1 MRWGSLA
8 VARDSMDRPFVSQG
22 LVSRFAKLTF
32 ILPIKCF
39 NTVKFTV
46 IQKRLLG
53 VMSSKL
59 MTFTHFLLTLKKKKR
74 SIWYNPWKY
83 SRRVSRVNIFR
94 STDDLYWR
102 EISSCFYFIAFS
114 LFEEKSRSWSLWI
127 FRIALPVLIVP
138 VLGSQCIYLYGSW
151 PS

>member
-1 MRWGSLA
+1 
-8 VARDSMDRPFVSQG
+8 MDRPFVSQG

-59 MTFTHFLLTLKKKKR
+59 MTFTHFLLTLKKKKGQFG
-74 SIWYNPWKY
+74 IIHG
-83 SRRVSRVNIFR
+83 NI
-94 STDDLYWR
+94 L
-102 EISSCFYFIAFS
+102 
-114 LFEEKSRSWSLWI
+114 EE
-127 FRIALPVLIVP
+127 FPE
-138 VLGSQCIYLYGSW
+138 
-151 PS
+151 